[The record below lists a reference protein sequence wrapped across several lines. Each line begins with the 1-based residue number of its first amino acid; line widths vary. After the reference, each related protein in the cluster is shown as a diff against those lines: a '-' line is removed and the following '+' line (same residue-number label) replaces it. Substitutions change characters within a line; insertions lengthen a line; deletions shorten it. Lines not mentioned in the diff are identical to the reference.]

1 MKDYKHVFFDLD
13 RTLWDFETNSFETLS
28 ELAHKYKISERGVV
42 SLDEFIS
49 RYVKINEVMWDKYR
63 KGLIDKNTL
72 RYQRFHEIF
81 ENYGITDRKLIENF
95 GNDYLSVSPL
105 KTKLFP
111 HCVEVLHYL
120 NQKYSLHIITNGFEE
135 VQHIKIKNCGI
146 GHYFEH
152 IITSERS
159 GFKKPDLRIFQYS
172 MDVVNAKTSNS
183 IMIGDSLEADIV
195 GARNAG
201 IHQVFFNPC
210 GDVHT
215 EEVTYEIKSLKEL
228 TNFL

>member
-28 ELAHKYKISERGVV
+28 ELAHKYKISEKGVV
-42 SLDEFIS
+42 SIDEFIS
-49 RYVKINEVMWDKYR
+49 RYVKINELMWDKYR

-81 ENYGITDRKLIENF
+81 ENYGIRDRKLIEDF

-105 KTKLFP
+105 KTNLFP
-111 HCVEVLHYL
+111 HCIEVLHYL

-146 GHYFEH
+146 GHYFDH